1 MAQTSTT
8 NVYSGRSLRSPSQT
22 AGQTPTLAALASDAV
37 RGFGKRHWPRYRQRR
52 LQEAATRTAHVVA
65 RRREL
70 DGLLAGYLA
79 GPAPGIDME
88 RLKRPLPPEPEFDA
102 AEITPK
108 PAPEWEHFAP
118 PTLRG
123 LGKLTGA
130 SAYEKQREQAAK
142 IFSMAVANYE
152 SGEAARRKRVDQVRH
167 KHAELV
173 GRVREQHGNIDRFV
187 KAVRSRERKAVSRY
201 FQQVLDQLRDPDGL
215 PTRRRIGYVPE
226 DGLLAIEWELPTL
239 DVIGDEESFEYD
251 SARDF
256 IETRKRTDAD
266 RLRSYQRLIAGLAL
280 RAVHAVVH
288 GDRYGV
294 VERIVFNGVVE
305 GVDPANKQP
314 VRPCLISLSTTP
326 LRFTALELEQTDPA
340 ACAREQLGANVSP
353 RPERLHPVT
362 PVLDFAEADPRRI
375 HRPHR

>member
-8 NVYSGRSLRSPSQT
+8 NVYSGHSLRSSDQ
-22 AGQTPTLAALASDAV
+22 APTLAALASDAV

-70 DGLLAGYLA
+70 DGILAGYLA
-79 GPAPGIDME
+79 GPVPGIDMDT
-88 RLKRPLPPEPEFDA
+88 LKKPLPADPELDPADA
-102 AEITPK
+102 TPR
-108 PAPEWEHFAP
+108 PAPEWEHYAP

-123 LGKLTGA
+123 FGKFTGA
-130 SAYEKQREQAAK
+130 SAYQKERAQAARS
-142 IFSMAVANYE
+142 FSMAVENYE
-152 SGEAARRKRVDQVRH
+152 AAEAARKKRVDQIRR
-167 KHAELV
+167 KQAELV
-173 GRVREQHGNIDRFV
+173 AKTREQHVNIDRFV
-187 KAVRSRERKAVSRY
+187 NAIRRRERKAVSRY

-215 PTRRRIGYVPE
+215 PGRRRAGYVPE
-226 DGLLAIEWELPTL
+226 DGVLAIEWELPAL
-239 DVIGDEESFEYD
+239 EVIGEDESFEYD

-256 IETRKRTDAD
+256 IETRKRSEAD

-280 RAVHAVVH
+280 RAVHAAVH

-305 GVDPANKQP
+305 SVDPVTKNP

-326 LRFTALELEQTDPA
+326 RRFTAIELDQTDPA
-340 ACAREQLGANVSP
+340 FCARDQLGAKLSP
-353 RPERLHPVT
+353 RPERLHPVM
-362 PVLDFAEADPRRI
+362 PELDFAEADPRKI